1 MFALFENLT
10 NWLWGLPLL
19 ITILV
24 TGIYLTIRSGF
35 FQFRHFGHIVK
46 NMFSKERREEG
57 GDDGKS
63 LTPFQAISIAI
74 GGTVIQYVRRCN
86 RNRYRRTG
94 SIVLAVGSCITCHG
108 HQND

>member
-35 FQFRHFGHIVK
+35 FSVPSFWTYRK
-46 NMFSKERREEG
+46 K
-57 GDDGKS
+57 
-63 LTPFQAISIAI
+63 
-74 GGTVIQYVRRCN
+74 YV
-86 RNRYRRTG
+86 
-94 SIVLAVGSCITCHG
+94 
-108 HQND
+108 Q